1 MLSHDQLHRIGEIF
15 EARARMQPIPVQHDG
30 YQVPARPS
38 EVFELQR
45 KSAEHYYLLPHVP
58 GAPVPP
64 AHGVFF
70 YVILAAD
77 PGRIY
82 CGAPQGSLAGADPRY
97 GVQGH
102 TSLSRRADV
111 LYAGEIDFD
120 QGRLV
125 SWSNGSGHYSPPPT
139 LREQNLIP
147 AVARL
152 LPAHRF
158 IDFRTMK
165 EEARRQRLEA
175 RGYVGMD
182 G

>member
-38 EVFELQR
+38 QVFELQR

-82 CGAPQGSLAGADPRY
+82 
-97 GVQGH
+97 
-102 TSLSRRADV
+102 
-111 LYAGEIDFD
+111 
-120 QGRLV
+120 
-125 SWSNGSGHYSPPPT
+125 
-139 LREQNLIP
+139 
-147 AVARL
+147 
-152 LPAHRF
+152 
-158 IDFRTMK
+158 
-165 EEARRQRLEA
+165 
-175 RGYVGMD
+175 
-182 G
+182 